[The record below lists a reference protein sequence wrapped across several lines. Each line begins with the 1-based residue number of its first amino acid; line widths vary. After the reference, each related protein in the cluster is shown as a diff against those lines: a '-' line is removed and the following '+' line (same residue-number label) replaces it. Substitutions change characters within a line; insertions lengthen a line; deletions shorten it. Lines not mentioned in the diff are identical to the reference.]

1 MFLIWPSLE
10 PAKGRFAPN
19 IVGAYTDI
27 VARLSAAGVRANFVF
42 TGSPPWAS
50 GSSDFNAAPR
60 NPADYADAL
69 ARFAALP
76 GIAGH
81 NIAYE
86 LWNEEDADEW
96 WAPKADPAAY
106 AALVKAAAP
115 ALRAA
120 DPTAQVVLGPLTG
133 NDFPWLEQL
142 YAHGIQGSFDA
153 AAVHLDTGCLV
164 NGPATVLRD
173 RDGRISQYVF
183 LGVREVLATMRAHG
197 DNKPVRV
204 TEYGWSSTQPASG
217 GGPSCERGA
226 SAGLKP
232 SGVTP
237 AEQATFLAQ
246 GYHCLAQEPGVE
258 TATWFTLRDAPVSE
272 HPLDELRHYGLLTTG
287 GAHKPAWDVFHA
299 IATGGDTL
307 SGACGDFDGPAVT
320 VVTPKVGQAYA
331 GSLLISASAR
341 DTGGPAPD
349 HLRRRRQDDPELRRR
364 PGQRQGRLAG
374 LAGRQGSC
382 RSASTRSRSARPT
395 PRATS
400 PARTSRCARSAASQ
414 LIAIG
419 PAKFTLKAVKCSKA
433 ASCLLSGQLLSPSGS
448 PLPGKV
454 QIQWQW
460 RTKATKKRKAAW
472 KTLHKVTKPAGKPFK
487 VRQKL
492 KRSGAW
498 RVRVRYLA
506 PKPLKPSSSK
516 WAYFSV
522 KSQEVALGATD
533 LQHHAV
539 HAARRLGDPVGMQ
552 RVGERLQAVDQPRA
566 RPAEVGGGVERDDL
580 LGAQRAQA
588 VAELLGLGQ
597 RARAVVAARD
607 ADDDLGLG
615 GLQELPLQLL
625 GVLAGEAEQ
634 VGPAGHVDQLRRP
647 VAGDEDRVEPLDR
660 DHAAPARAL
669 ERDPHAVDAGALA
682 GDEVQRGVARVG
694 RLGER
699 PDVAHRLAERLG
711 VQRDDVG
718 AGVEL
723 LGDVADLLVG
733 DRADRAQ
740 LLGDD
745 QVGLQLGELLLV
757 EEVDRLALLGALAH
771 GRVDLA
777 RR

>member
-1 MFLIWPSLE
+1 MTVVGMPTVSAGAAPTLGINAAGIPVGPQLDEALATGAREVRMFVIWPSLE

-19 IVGAYTDI
+19 IVAAYTDI
-27 VARLSAAGVRANFVF
+27 VARLSAAGVRADFVF

-60 NPADYADAL
+60 NPADYANAL
-69 ARFAALP
+69 GYFAGQP

-96 WAPKADPAAY
+96 WAPKADPVAY

-133 NDFPWLEQL
+133 NDYPWLEQL
-142 YAHGIQGSFDA
+142 YAQGIQGSFDA

-183 LGVREVLATMRAHG
+183 LGIREVLATMRAHG

-232 SGVTP
+232 SGVTD

-246 GYHCLAQEPGVE
+246 GFHCLAQEPGIE
-258 TATWFTLRDAPVSE
+258 AATWFTLRDAPAGE
-272 HPLDELRHYGLLTTG
+272 NPLDELRHYGLLTTG

-307 SGACGDFDGPAVT
+307 SGACGDFDGPEVK

-331 GSLLISASAR
+331 GNLLISASAH
-341 DTGGPAPD
+341 DTSAP
-349 HLRRRRQDDPELRRR
+349 RRITFAADGKTIQNFGD
-364 PGQRQGRLAG
+364 G
-374 LAGRQGSC
+374 LANDKVVSLDWQGAKELSIGVHTITV
-382 RSASTRSRSARPT
+382 SATDAQGN
-395 PRATS
+395 
-400 PARTSRCARSAASQ
+400 ASQ

-433 ASCLLSGQLLSPSGS
+433 ASCLLSGQLASPSGS
-448 PLPGKV
+448 ALPGKV

-460 RTKATKKRKAAW
+460 RTKATKKHKARW

-516 WAYFSV
+516 WTYFSV
-522 KSQEVALGATD
+522 KIKKK
-533 LQHHAV
+533 
-539 HAARRLGDPVGMQ
+539 R
-552 RVGERLQAVDQPRA
+552 
-566 RPAEVGGGVERDDL
+566 
-580 LGAQRAQA
+580 
-588 VAELLGLGQ
+588 
-597 RARAVVAARD
+597 
-607 ADDDLGLG
+607 
-615 GLQELPLQLL
+615 
-625 GVLAGEAEQ
+625 
-634 VGPAGHVDQLRRP
+634 
-647 VAGDEDRVEPLDR
+647 
-660 DHAAPARAL
+660 
-669 ERDPHAVDAGALA
+669 
-682 GDEVQRGVARVG
+682 
-694 RLGER
+694 
-699 PDVAHRLAERLG
+699 
-711 VQRDDVG
+711 
-718 AGVEL
+718 
-723 LGDVADLLVG
+723 
-733 DRADRAQ
+733 
-740 LLGDD
+740 
-745 QVGLQLGELLLV
+745 
-757 EEVDRLALLGALAH
+757 
-771 GRVDLA
+771 
-777 RR
+777 

>member
-1 MFLIWPSLE
+1 M
-10 PAKGRFAPN
+10 
-19 IVGAYTDI
+19 
-27 VARLSAAGVRANFVF
+27 RANFVF

-50 GSSDFNAAPR
+50 GSSNFNAAPR

-133 NDFPWLEQL
+133 NDYPFLEQL

-183 LGVREVLATMRAHG
+183 LGIREVLATLRAHG

-204 TEYGWSSTQPASG
+204 TEYGWSSTQPAAG

-232 SGVTP
+232 SGVTA

-258 TATWFTLRDAPVSE
+258 AATWFTLRDAPASE
-272 HPLDELRHYGLLTTG
+272 NPLDELRHYGLLSTG

-341 DTGGPAPD
+341 DTSAP
-349 HLRRRRQDDPELRRR
+349 RRITFAADGKTIQNFGD
-364 PGQRQGRLAG
+364 G
-374 LAGRQGSC
+374 LANDKVVSLDWQGAKQLSIGVHTITV
-382 RSASTRSRSARPT
+382 SATDAQGNVGSQDVQVRKVS
-395 PRATS
+395 
-400 PARTSRCARSAASQ
+400 ASQ

-419 PAKFTLKAVKCSKA
+419 PAKFTLKAVKCTQGGELPAERA
-433 ASCLLSGQLLSPSGS
+433 AAEPVGLARCRARSRSSGS
-448 PLPGKV
+448 GGPRPP
-454 QIQWQW
+454 
-460 RTKATKKRKAAW
+460 RSARRAW

-516 WAYFSV
+516 WTYFSV
-522 KSQEVALGATD
+522 KVKKSGRRETYNITRCTRPGASVTRSGCS
-533 LQHHAV
+533 AWASV
-539 HAARRLGDPVGMQ
+539 SSPSTRR
-552 RVGERLQAVDQPRA
+552 
-566 RPAEVGGGVERDDL
+566 
-580 LGAQRAQA
+580 
-588 VAELLGLGQ
+588 
-597 RARAVVAARD
+597 
-607 ADDDLGLG
+607 
-615 GLQELPLQLL
+615 
-625 GVLAGEAEQ
+625 
-634 VGPAGHVDQLRRP
+634 GP
-647 VAGDEDRVEPLDR
+647 
-660 DHAAPARAL
+660 
-669 ERDPHAVDAGALA
+669 
-682 GDEVQRGVARVG
+682 G
-694 RLGER
+694 RLK
-699 PDVAHRLAERLG
+699 
-711 VQRDDVG
+711 
-718 AGVEL
+718 
-723 LGDVADLLVG
+723 
-733 DRADRAQ
+733 
-740 LLGDD
+740 
-745 QVGLQLGELLLV
+745 
-757 EEVDRLALLGALAH
+757 
-771 GRVDLA
+771 
-777 RR
+777 